1 MARRTISIDEK
12 IAKQQEAVDKAKAKY
27 DAAVAEL
34 KELQDKKDD
43 EKRKEVIDAIASS
56 GKSMDEI
63 MTFLN
68 N

>member
-34 KELQDKKDD
+34 KELRDKKDD